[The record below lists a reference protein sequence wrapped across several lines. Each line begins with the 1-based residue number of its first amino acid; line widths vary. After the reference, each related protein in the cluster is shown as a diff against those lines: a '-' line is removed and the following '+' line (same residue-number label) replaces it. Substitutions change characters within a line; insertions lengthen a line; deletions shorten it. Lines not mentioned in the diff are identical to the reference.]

1 MTLIICCSHHHP
13 PPTRCLNWRLLQLE
27 NLHTIIGFFY
37 FPCSCYEFC
46 LMFTTSETLLKV
58 YTIKCCKSSII
69 SSDCTTLLGLNSPA
83 QSTHLIT
90 ACQGTG
96 LNTNWDWSS
105 AWPSSAPKPVRD
117 DTDDTRL
124 ARLMIA
130 NTFPPSFIKLRH
142 FNLILCKLLEFPGD
156 TH

>member
-1 MTLIICCSHHHP
+1 
-13 PPTRCLNWRLLQLE
+13 
-27 NLHTIIGFFY
+27 
-37 FPCSCYEFC
+37 
-46 LMFTTSETLLKV
+46 MFTTSETSLKV
-58 YTIKCCKSSII
+58 CTIKCARVLSSAETLWPRP
-69 SSDCTTLLGLNSPA
+69 TTWSA
-83 QSTHLIT
+83 HLIT